1 MRGVS
6 KAQIETARQISV
18 LEYFQTR
25 MPQELVKI
33 SPHDFRTRTH
43 SSLVIS
49 DNGLFHWFS
58 KDLGGRSA
66 LDYLLKVEQMDFVGA
81 VRHLNQ
87 IEPFHTSF
95 QPASPLTK
103 KPSIPFQL
111 PPPDL
116 TYNAIQH
123 YLFRRGISR
132 KVFQF
137 CIDAGILYQTT
148 HGRHTNCVFLGLD
161 ADGIPRAAFLRG
173 CEGNWR
179 CDAPGSQKKYGF
191 LIPAEHDS
199 CTTVAIF
206 EAPIDALSGACL
218 MQHQRKMPWR
228 SQFYLSLGGLNF
240 QAVEYFLETHPQVRH
255 IRLCL
260 DNDERGRA
268 FSIRLFVSLSE
279 KGYRVT
285 DCPPRIGK
293 DYNEQLLLQKQ
304 QLTRTPIR

>member
-103 KPSIPFQL
+103 KPFIPFQL

-161 ADGIPRAAFLRG
+161 VDGIPRAAFLRG
-173 CEGNWR
+173 CEGSWR

-206 EAPIDALSGACL
+206 EALIDALSGACL

-268 FSIRLFVSLSE
+268 FSSRLFVSLSE

>member
-6 KAQIETARQISV
+6 KAQIEAARQISV
-18 LEYFQTR
+18 LKYFQTH

-87 IEPFHTSF
+87 IEPFHASF

-161 ADGIPRAAFLRG
+161 VDGIPRAAFLRG
-173 CEGNWR
+173 CEGSWR

-268 FSIRLFVSLSE
+268 FSSRLFVSLSE

-285 DCPPRIGK
+285 DCPPQIGK

>member
-25 MPQELVKI
+25 MPQELIKI
-33 SPHDFRTRTH
+33 SPHDFRTQTH

-87 IEPFHTSF
+87 MEPFRIPLP
-95 QPASPLTK
+95 PAFPLPAKSPV
-103 KPSIPFQL
+103 PFQL
-111 PPPDL
+111 PPPDPDCK
-116 TYNAIQH
+116 TVQR
-123 YLFRRGISR
+123 YLFRRGISS

-148 HGRHTNCVFLGLD
+148 HGQHKNCVFLGLD

-173 CEGNWR
+173 CEGSWR
-179 CDAPGSQKKYGF
+179 CDAPGSQKKHGF
-191 LIPAEHDS
+191 LIPAEHDN

-240 QAVEYFLETHPQVRH
+240 QAVEYFLETHPQIRH
-255 IRLCL
+255 IQLCL

-268 FSIRLFVSLSE
+268 FSSRLFVSLSE

-285 DCPPRIGK
+285 DCPPQVGK

>member
-18 LEYFQTR
+18 LEYFQIR
-25 MPQELVKI
+25 MPQELIKI
-33 SPHDFRTRTH
+33 SPHDFRTQTH

-87 IEPFHTSF
+87 MEPFRIPLP
-95 QPASPLTK
+95 PAFPLPAKSPV
-103 KPSIPFQL
+103 PFQL
-111 PPPDL
+111 PPPDPDCK
-116 TYNAIQH
+116 TVQR

-132 KVFQF
+132 KVSQF

-161 ADGIPRAAFLRG
+161 ANGIPRAAFLRG
-173 CEGNWR
+173 CEGSWR
-179 CDAPGSQKKYGF
+179 CDAPSSQKKYGF
-191 LIPAEHDS
+191 LIPAEHDN
-199 CTTVAIF
+199 CATVAIF

-240 QAVEYFLETHPQVRH
+240 QAVEYFLETHPQIRH
-255 IRLCL
+255 IQLCL

-268 FSIRLFVSLSE
+268 FSSRLFVSLSE

-293 DYNEQLLLQKQ
+293 DYNDQLLLQKQ

>member
-18 LEYFQTR
+18 LEYFQIR
-25 MPQELVKI
+25 MPQELIKI
-33 SPHDFRTRTH
+33 SPHDFRTQTH

-49 DNGLFHWFS
+49 DSGLFHWFS

-87 IEPFHTSF
+87 MEPFRIPLP
-95 QPASPLTK
+95 PAFPLPAKSPV
-103 KPSIPFQL
+103 PFQL
-111 PPPDL
+111 LPPNPDCK
-116 TYNAIQH
+116 TVQR

-148 HGRHTNCVFLGLD
+148 YGRHTNCVFLGLD

-173 CEGNWR
+173 CEGSWR

-191 LIPAEHDS
+191 LIPAEHDN

-240 QAVEYFLETHPQVRH
+240 QAVEYFLETHPQIRH
-255 IRLCL
+255 IQ
-260 DNDERGRA
+260 
-268 FSIRLFVSLSE
+268 
-279 KGYRVT
+279 K
-285 DCPPRIGK
+285 
-293 DYNEQLLLQKQ
+293 LQ
-304 QLTRTPIR
+304 

>member
-6 KAQIETARQISV
+6 KAQIEAARQISV
-18 LEYFQTR
+18 LEYFQIH

-33 SPHDFRTRTH
+33 SPHDFRTQTH

-87 IEPFHTSF
+87 IEPFHASF

-103 KPSIPFQL
+103 KPSSPFQL

-173 CEGNWR
+173 CEGSWR

-191 LIPAEHDS
+191 LIPAEHDN

-218 MQHQRKMPWR
+218 MQYQRKMPWR

-240 QAVEYFLETHPQVRH
+240 QAVEYFLETHPQIRH
-255 IRLCL
+255 IQLCL

-268 FSIRLFVSLSE
+268 FSSRLFVSLSE

-285 DCPPRIGK
+285 DCPPQIGK

>member
-6 KAQIETARQISV
+6 KAQIEAARQISV
-18 LEYFQTR
+18 LEYFQIR

-33 SPHDFRTRTH
+33 SAHDFRTQTH

-58 KDLGGRSA
+58 KDLGGRNA

-81 VRHLNQ
+81 VRHLNLL
-87 IEPFHTSF
+87 EP
-95 QPASPLTK
+95 PLNSLPLAPSLPIK
-103 KPSIPFQL
+103 SSIPFRL
-111 PPPDL
+111 PPKDPD
-116 TYNAIQH
+116 YKAIQR
-123 YLFRRGISR
+123 YLFHRGISS

-161 ADGIPRAAFLRG
+161 SDGIPRAAFLRG
-173 CEGNWR
+173 CEGSWR

-191 LIPAEHDS
+191 LIPAEHDN

-240 QAVEYFLETHPQVRH
+240 QAVEYFLKTHPQIRH
-255 IRLCL
+255 IQLCL

-268 FSIRLFVSLSE
+268 FSSRLFVSLSE

-285 DCPPRIGK
+285 DCPPQIGK

>member
-1 MRGVS
+1 MRGVN
-6 KAQIETARQISV
+6 KAQIEAARQISV
-18 LEYFQTR
+18 LEYFQIY

-33 SPHDFRTRTH
+33 SPHDFRTQTH

-87 IEPFHTSF
+87 IEPFRIPLP
-95 QPASPLTK
+95 PAFPLPAKSPV
-103 KPSIPFQL
+103 PFQL
-111 PPPDL
+111 PPPAPDCK
-116 TYNAIQH
+116 TVQR

-148 HGRHTNCVFLGLD
+148 YGRHTNCVFLGLD
-161 ADGIPRAAFLRG
+161 VDGIPRAAFLRG
-173 CEGNWR
+173 CEGSWR

-191 LIPAEHDS
+191 LIPAEHDN

-218 MQHQRKMPWR
+218 MQHQRKTPWR

-240 QAVEYFLETHPQVRH
+240 QAVEYFLKTHPQIRH
-255 IRLCL
+255 IQLCL

-268 FSIRLFVSLSE
+268 FSSRLFVSLSE

-285 DCPPRIGK
+285 DCPPQIGK

>member
-161 ADGIPRAAFLRG
+161 VDGIPRAAFLRG
-173 CEGNWR
+173 CEGSWR

-240 QAVEYFLETHPQVRH
+240 QAVEYFLKTHPQIRH
-255 IRLCL
+255 IQLCL

-268 FSIRLFVSLSE
+268 FSSRLFVSLSE